1 MNNKMVNLVYWIIT
15 SFFFIVFWTQVWGW
29 YNDGVEMYG
38 IIGSG
43 VAANGAFIGNIV
55 HTIIEKNEA
64 YKLEHGGEDMPFVA
78 NVKKIF
84 GR

>member
-55 HTIIEKNEA
+55 HTIIEKNET